1 MEITKYKY
9 IEFSGGDNVF
19 STYTI
24 ENLHKWDMEYEGVC
38 KWPDVKLNSMKQVN
52 LLPVL
57 NYYYYYYYLLEL
69 EIKENQ
75 INVLVGLSK
84 PE

>member
-1 MEITKYKY
+1 
-9 IEFSGGDNVF
+9 
-19 STYTI
+19 
-24 ENLHKWDMEYEGVC
+24 MEYEGVC